1 MFLEHLQRQRLNHLH
16 GKPVPSAWP
25 LSQKFFQI
33 SNLNLPWDNLR
44 SFPLVLSLVTWK
56 KRPTPTLSQSPF
68 RSLITP
74 KTPCLTFCCH
84 SRIETIIRFCATS
97 ETLHRCFIYSQ
108 MILDGCHY
116 MKKYLFPKAYMERVK
131 WLFWD
136 LAVPKLGKQSCFI
149 IWVWQ

>member
-1 MFLEHLQRQRLNHLH
+1 MSLSATQFLNTSRDDDFTTISLGSPFQCLTNLPE
-16 GKPVPSAWP
+16 S
-25 LSQKFFQI
+25 KFFLI
-33 SNLNLPWDNLR
+33 PNLNLSCHNLR

-131 WLFWD
+131 
-136 LAVPKLGKQSCFI
+136 
-149 IWVWQ
+149 